1 MFRTILVHVKP
12 QETSSPHEATAVA
25 IAKAHG
31 ARLTGI
37 ATLRDVSMLKLLFPT
52 ASTTSAER
60 IERSYA
66 LAAVAEQRFRA
77 LAEAA
82 EVPCDWQV
90 AEGDAAEVLSMAA
103 RYHDLT
109 IVEQTDL
116 VSDEIGFDVP
126 ETCALSSGRPVL
138 IVPNTGRFERVG
150 RSIVVA
156 WNGSRQAA
164 AALHGA
170 LPFIDHAE
178 RVLVLQGRGR
188 ASYPSVTRWPELDL
202 TRAISSHGA
211 PISIEPIGTED
222 GDAGSAILAAAAREA
237 ADLIVMGAY
246 GRSWLSEWILG
257 GATRHVLSHMAAPV
271 LMAH

>member
-1 MFRTILVHVKP
+1 VT
-12 QETSSPHEATAVA
+12 
-25 IAKAHG
+25 
-31 ARLTGI
+31 
-37 ATLRDVSMLKLLFPT
+37 
-52 ASTTSAER
+52 
-60 IERSYA
+60 
-66 LAAVAEQRFRA
+66 
-77 LAEAA
+77 
-82 EVPCDWQV
+82 CDWQV
-90 AEGDAAEVLSMAA
+90 AEGDAAEVLGVAA

-109 IVEQTDL
+109 IIEQTDL

-126 ETCALSSGRPVL
+126 ETCVLSSGRPVL
-138 IVPNTGRFERVG
+138 IVPNTGRFDQVG

-188 ASYPSVTRWPELDL
+188 TSYPSVTRWPSLDL
-202 TRAISSHGA
+202 RRAISSHGV
-211 PISIEPIGTED
+211 PVLSIEPIGVED
-222 GDAGSAILAAAAREA
+222 ADAGSAILAVAAREA
-237 ADLIVMGAY
+237 ADLVVMGAY

-257 GATRHVLSHMAAPV
+257 GATRHILSHMNVPV

>member
-1 MFRTILVHVKP
+1 VSSREDFL
-12 QETSSPHEATAVA
+12 TSPD
-25 IAKAHG
+25 
-31 ARLTGI
+31 I
-37 ATLRDVSMLKLLFPT
+37 ATLRDVSMLKLLFPRETETST
-52 ASTTSAER
+52 AR
-60 IERSYA
+60 IEQSYA
-66 LAAVAEQRFRA
+66 LAAAAEQRFRA
-77 LAEAA
+77 LAEVAA
-82 EVPCDWQV
+82 VPCDWQV
-90 AEGDAAEVLSMAA
+90 AEGDAAEVLSVAA

-126 ETCALSSGRPVL
+126 ETCVLSSGRPVL
-138 IVPNTGRFERVG
+138 IVPNAGRFDQIG

-170 LPFIDHAE
+170 LPFVARAE
-178 RVLVLQGRGR
+178 RVVVIQGRGR
-188 ASYPSVTRWPELDL
+188 ASYPSVTRWPALDL
-202 TRAISSHGA
+202 TRAISSHGVA
-211 PISIEPIGTED
+211 VSVEPIGVED

-246 GRSWLSEWILG
+246 GRSWMSEWIMG
-257 GATRHVLSHMAAPV
+257 GATRHVLSHMNVPV